1 MDVQKILNKLRI
13 EQLNEMQQHAAEAI
27 LGSDGD
33 VVLLS
38 PTGSGKTLAY
48 LLPLIQLIN
57 GQCSMDNGQCSMV
70 NGQSSMVNGQWPTA
84 LVITPGREL
93 ALQSDN
99 VLKSMGCGLRST
111 ACYGGRAAMDEHKV
125 LKEVKPQIV
134 FGTPGRLNDHL
145 DKENISRY
153 GIRYLVIDE
162 FDKCLEM
169 GFQAEMQKL
178 IKSLPGLQRRILLS
192 ATNAEEIPGFVNM
205 SKKGTLIDF
214 LPEEEQTSERVTLYE
229 VRSEEKDKLGTL
241 KQLLLSFGDESSIV
255 FLNYRNAV
263 ERVSDYL
270 KEEGFTISS
279 FHGGMDQRQREDQ
292 LYRFSNGSANVLV
305 ATDLASRGLD
315 IPDIQNIIH
324 YHLPESE
331 DGYIHRVGR
340 TARWD
345 ATGNTFFIL
354 NSEEHIPEYVIDHSP
369 LNIEHYDPAKKMV
382 NGQSSMVNG
391 QSSMVNVP
399 APPKN
404 ATLYIGKGKK
414 DKISK
419 GDIVGFLCKSGG
431 LKADEIG
438 RIDVKDRYAYVA
450 IKREKLKQVLRQTQG
465 EKIKGIKT
473 VVEPVR

>member
-1 MDVQKILNKLRI
+1 MDIQKILTKLRI
-13 EQLNEMQQHAAEAI
+13 TELNEMQQHAAEAI

-38 PTGSGKTLAY
+38 PTGTGKTLAY
-48 LLPLIQLIN
+48 LLPLVQQIDATKDELQ
-57 GQCSMDNGQCSMV
+57 
-70 NGQSSMVNGQWPTA
+70 A

-99 VLKSMGCGLRST
+99 VLKSMGCGLRSM
-111 ACYGGRAAMDEHKV
+111 ACYGGRPTMDEHRV
-125 LKEVKPQIV
+125 LKEVRPHII

-145 DKENISRY
+145 DKENIQRY
-153 GIRYLVIDE
+153 GIRWLVIDE

-169 GFQAEMQKL
+169 GFHAEMQKL
-178 IKSLPGLQRRILLS
+178 IKSLPGLERRILLS
-192 ATNAEEIPGFVNM
+192 ATNAEQIPQFVNM
-205 SKKGTLIDF
+205 AKKGTLIDF

-229 VRSEEKDKLGTL
+229 VRSPQKDKLETL
-241 KQLLLSFGDESSIV
+241 KQLLLGFGDESSIV

-270 KEEGFTISS
+270 KEQGFTISS
-279 FHGGMDQRQREDQ
+279 FHGGLDQRQREDQ

-345 ATGNTFFIL
+345 ASGRTFFIL
-354 NSEEHIPEYVIDHSP
+354 NSEESIPEYVEGDVERYEPTANSQKP
-369 LNIEHYDPAKKMV
+369 TAPKM
-382 NGQSSMVNG
+382 S
-391 QSSMVNVP
+391 
-399 APPKN
+399 
-404 ATLYIGKGKK
+404 TLYIGKGKK

-419 GDIVGFLCKSGG
+419 GDIVGFLCKIGG
-431 LKADEIG
+431 LEPTDIG

-450 IKREKLKQVLRQTQG
+450 VRREKLQQVLQQTKG

-473 VVEPVR
+473 IIEQVR

>member
-1 MDVQKILNKLRI
+1 MESGEFTQKILNKLCI
-13 EQLNEMQQHAAEAI
+13 EQLNEMQQHTVEAI

-33 VVLLS
+33 VVILS

-57 GQCSMDNGQCSMV
+57 GQWSMDNGQ
-70 NGQSSMVNGQWPTA
+70 WPIA

-93 ALQSDN
+93 ALQSHQ
-99 VLKSMGCGLRST
+99 VLQSMGCGIRST
-111 ACYGGRAAMDEHKV
+111 ACYGGRAAMEEHKV

-145 DKENISRY
+145 SKENISRSS
-153 GIRYLVIDE
+153 IHYLVIDE
-162 FDKCLEM
+162 
-169 GFQAEMQKL
+169 
-178 IKSLPGLQRRILLS
+178 
-192 ATNAEEIPGFVNM
+192 
-205 SKKGTLIDF
+205 GTLIDF

-229 VRSEEKDKLGTL
+229 VHSAEKDKLGTL
-241 KQLLLSFGDESSIV
+241 KQLLLSFGNESSIV

-263 ERVSDYL
+263 ERVSNYL
-270 KEEGFTISS
+270 KDEGFTISS
-279 FHGGMDQRQREDQ
+279 FHGGLEQHQREEQ

-331 DGYIHRVGR
+331 EGYIHRVGR
-340 TARWD
+340 TARWN
-345 ATGNTFFIL
+345 ATGRAFFIL
-354 NSEEHIPEYVIDHSP
+354 NSDEHIPEYV
-369 LNIEHYDPAKKMV
+369 
-382 NGQSSMVNG
+382 NGQWSMFNV
-391 QSSMVNVP
+391 QCSTVNVP

-419 GDIVGFLCKSGG
+419 GDIVGFLCKIGG

-438 RIDVKDRYAYVA
+438 RIDVKDRYTYVA
-450 IKREKLKQVLRQTQG
+450 VKREKLKQVLRQTQG
-465 EKIKGIKT
+465 EKVKGVKT
-473 VVEPVR
+473 IIEPVR

>member
-1 MDVQKILNKLRI
+1 MDIQKILTKLRI
-13 EQLNEMQQHAAEAI
+13 TELNEMQQHAAEAI
-27 LGSDGD
+27 SDSDGD

-38 PTGSGKTLAY
+38 PTGTGKTLAY
-48 LLPLIQLIN
+48 LLPLVQQIDAMKDELQ
-57 GQCSMDNGQCSMV
+57 
-70 NGQSSMVNGQWPTA
+70 A

-99 VLKSMGCGLRST
+99 VLKNMGCGLRSM
-111 ACYGGRAAMDEHKV
+111 ACYGGRPTMDEHRV
-125 LKEVKPQIV
+125 LKDVRPHII

-153 GIRYLVIDE
+153 GIRWLVIDE

-169 GFQAEMQKL
+169 GFHAEMQKL
-178 IKSLPGLQRRILLS
+178 IKSLPGLERRILLS
-192 ATNAEEIPGFVNM
+192 ATNAEQIPQFVNM
-205 SKKGTLIDF
+205 AKKGTLIDF
-214 LPEEEQTSERVTLYE
+214 LPEEEQTSGRVTLYE
-229 VRSEEKDKLGTL
+229 VRSPQKDKLETL
-241 KQLLLSFGDESSIV
+241 KQLLLGFGDESSIV

-270 KEEGFTISS
+270 KEQGFTISC
-279 FHGGMDQRQREDQ
+279 FHGGLDQRQREDQ

-345 ATGNTFFIL
+345 ASGRTFFIL
-354 NSEEHIPEYVIDHSP
+354 NSEESIPEYVEGDVVTYAKAMPQHT
-369 LNIEHYDPAKKMV
+369 EPALPRM
-382 NGQSSMVNG
+382 S
-391 QSSMVNVP
+391 
-399 APPKN
+399 
-404 ATLYIGKGKK
+404 TLYIGKGKK

-419 GDIVGFLCKSGG
+419 GDIVGFLCKIGG
-431 LKADEIG
+431 LEPTDIG

-450 IKREKLKQVLRQTQG
+450 VRREKLQQVLQQTKG

-473 VVEPVR
+473 IIEQVR

>member
-1 MDVQKILNKLRI
+1 
-13 EQLNEMQQHAAEAI
+13 MQQHAAEAI

-38 PTGSGKTLAY
+38 PTGTGKTLAY
-48 LLPLIQLIN
+48 LLPLVQLIE
-57 GQCSMDNGQCSMV
+57 GNGQCSMV
-70 NGQSSMVNGQWPTA
+70 LATPHSQRENGQWPQA

-93 ALQSDN
+93 ALQSAQ
-99 VLKSMGCGLRST
+99 VLKSMGCGLRGMSV
-111 ACYGGRAAMDEHKV
+111 YGGRAAMDEHRK
-125 LKEVKPQIV
+125 LKEVKPQII

-153 GIRYLVIDE
+153 GIRYLIIDE

-169 GFQAEMQKL
+169 GFQAEMEKL

-192 ATNAEEIPGFVNM
+192 ATNTEEIPQFVNM

-214 LPEEEQTSERVTLYE
+214 LPEDEQTSERITLYE
-229 VRSEEKDKLGTL
+229 VHSPQKDKLDTL
-241 KQLLLSFGDESSIV
+241 RQLLLSFGNESSIV
-255 FLNYRNAV
+255 FLNYRESV
-263 ERVSDYL
+263 ERVDNYL
-270 KEEGFTISS
+270 REQGFVTSR
-279 FHGGMDQRQREDQ
+279 FHGGLEQRQREDA
-292 LYRFSNGSANVLV
+292 LYRFSNGSATVLV
-305 ATDLASRGLD
+305 STDLASRGLD

-324 YHLPESE
+324 YHMPESE

-345 ATGNTFFIL
+345 KQGRAFFIL
-354 NSEEHIPEYVIDHSP
+354 GPEEHIPEFVIDHSP
-369 LNIEHYDPAKKMV
+369 LNIEHYEPTLKMV
-382 NGQSSMVNG
+382 NGQSSMVN
-391 QSSMVNVP
+391 NLTP
-399 APPKN
+399 ALPKM

-431 LKADEIG
+431 LRSDEIG

-450 IKREKLKQVLRQTQG
+450 VKREKVRQVLRETRG

-473 VVEPVR
+473 IVEHCDATL

>member
-1 MDVQKILNKLRI
+1 MDIQKILTKLRI
-13 EQLNEMQQHAAEAI
+13 TELNEMQQHAVEAI

-38 PTGSGKTLAY
+38 PTGTGKTLAY
-48 LLPLIQLIN
+48 LLPLVQQIDATKDELQ
-57 GQCSMDNGQCSMV
+57 
-70 NGQSSMVNGQWPTA
+70 A

-99 VLKSMGCGLRST
+99 VLKSMGCGLRSM
-111 ACYGGRAAMDEHKV
+111 ACYGGRPTMDEHRV
-125 LKEVKPQIV
+125 LKEVRPHII

-145 DKENISRY
+145 DKENIHRY
-153 GIRYLVIDE
+153 GIRWLVIDE

-169 GFQAEMQKL
+169 GFHAEMQKL
-178 IKSLPGLQRRILLS
+178 IKSLPGLERRILLS
-192 ATNAEEIPGFVNM
+192 ATNAEQIPQFVNM
-205 SKKGTLIDF
+205 AKKGTLIDF

-229 VRSEEKDKLGTL
+229 VRSPQKDKLETL
-241 KQLLLSFGDESSIV
+241 KQLLLGFGDESSIV

-270 KEEGFTISS
+270 KEQGFTISC
-279 FHGGMDQRQREDQ
+279 FHGGLDQRQREDQ
-292 LYRFSNGSANVLV
+292 LYRFSNGSANILV

-345 ATGNTFFIL
+345 ASGRTFFIL
-354 NSEEHIPEYVIDHSP
+354 NSEESIPEYVEGDIVEYTATESQ
-369 LNIEHYDPAKKMV
+369 YT
-382 NGQSSMVNG
+382 
-391 QSSMVNVP
+391 VP
-399 APPKN
+399 ALPRM
-404 ATLYIGKGKK
+404 ATIYIGKGKK

-419 GDIVGFLCKSGG
+419 GDIVGFLCKKGG
-431 LKADEIG
+431 LTSDEIG
-438 RIDVKDRYAYVA
+438 RIDVKDRYTYAAV
-450 IKREKLKQVLRQTQG
+450 KREKQQQLLRQTQG
-465 EKIKGIKT
+465 EKIKGVKT
-473 VVEPVR
+473 ILEPVK

>member
-1 MDVQKILNKLRI
+1 MDIQKILTKLRI
-13 EQLNEMQQHAAEAI
+13 TELNEMQQHAAEAI
-27 LGSDGD
+27 TGTDGD

-38 PTGSGKTLAY
+38 PTGTGKTLAY
-48 LLPLIQLIN
+48 LLPLVQLVDASRDSV
-57 GQCSMDNGQCSMV
+57 Q
-70 NGQSSMVNGQWPTA
+70 A

-93 ALQSDN
+93 ALQSQQ
-99 VLKSMGCGLRST
+99 VLQSMGSGIRST
-111 ACYGGRAAMDEHKV
+111 ACYGGRAAMDEHRVIKDV
-125 LKEVKPQIV
+125 RPQIV

-153 GIRYLVIDE
+153 DIRYLIIDE

-192 ATNAEEIPGFVNM
+192 ATNAEQIPQFVNM

-229 VRSEEKDKLGTL
+229 VHSPQKDKLETL

-255 FLNYRNAV
+255 FLNYRESV
-263 ERVSDYL
+263 ERVNSYL
-270 KEEGFTISS
+270 VEQGFTTSC
-279 FHGGMDQRQREDQ
+279 FHGGLEQRQREDQ

-315 IPDIQNIIH
+315 IPNIQNIIH
-324 YHLPESE
+324 YHLPESQE
-331 DGYIHRVGR
+331 GYIHRVGR

-345 ATGNTFFIL
+345 ATGRSFFIL
-354 NSEEHIPEYVIDHSP
+354 NSTEHIPDYVEGDVVEYTATESLYTI
-369 LNIEHYDPAKKMV
+369 PALPRM
-382 NGQSSMVNG
+382 
-391 QSSMVNVP
+391 
-399 APPKN
+399 

-419 GDIVGFLCKSGG
+419 GDIVGFLCKNGG

-450 IKREKLKQVLRQTQG
+450 IRREKVKQTLHLVQG
-465 EKIKGIKT
+465 QKIKGIKT
-473 VVEPVR
+473 IVEEVR